1 MKDALTPEAVLPRL
15 RGRFGRPYA
24 YRERCASTQRLLDV
38 EAPEG
43 AVAVTEEQTQ
53 GRGRLGRRW
62 FAPPQTS
69 ILCSILLRPT
79 VAADQLPQLS
89 VVGAEACAEAITER
103 TGLAPEVKFPNDVL
117 LSGRKVAGILGEVHD
132 GRVIV
137 GIGINVNIP
146 PDELPSQVRL
156 PATSLLAE
164 LGRHVDR
171 IELFVTLLERLEL
184 RYDTWIS
191 KAR

>member
-1 MKDALTPEAVLPRL
+1 MEDTLAPEAVLPRL

-24 YRERCASTQRLLDV
+24 YRERCASTQRLLNA

-43 AVAVTEEQTQ
+43 AIAVTEEQTQ

-62 FAPPQTS
+62 LAPPQTS
-69 ILCSILLRPT
+69 ILCSILLRPA

-89 VVGAEACAEAITER
+89 VVGAEACADAIAQR

-117 LSGRKVAGILGEVHD
+117 LAGRKVAGILGEAHD
-132 GRVIV
+132 SRVIV

-146 PDELPSQVRL
+146 PDELPSEVRL

-164 LGRHVDR
+164 VGRHVDR
-171 IELFVTLLERLEL
+171 VELLVTLLERLEL
-184 RYDTWIS
+184 RYDAWVAT
-191 KAR
+191 AR